1 MFPSYSSFI
10 IISHYTTKHSIKKT
24 KLWNKSE
31 SITGFNWKK
40 TRVFKLPTKSDQI
53 NSSNG
58 IIQIGGVVKQ
68 ALWE

>member
-1 MFPSYSSFI
+1 M
-10 IISHYTTKHSIKKT
+10 T

-40 TRVFKLPTKSDQI
+40 THVFKLHTKSVHI

-58 IIQIGGVVKQ
+58 MIQIGGVVKQ
-68 ALWE
+68 AL